1 MPPTIPD
8 VSLPAET
15 VAQILALPPAE
26 LARLAD
32 YLTAATSAPA
42 VAPPAPDD
50 VREAWRTELGR
61 RIDAYLAGEVKAND
75 AKESIAR
82 IRSEF
87 RKEFGYEA

>member
-32 YLTAATSAPA
+32 YLTAATSVPA
-42 VAPPAPDD
+42 VAPPDPDD

-61 RIDAYLAGEVKAND
+61 RIDAYLSEEVKAVD
-75 AKESIAR
+75 ARESIERAR
-82 IRSEF
+82 TQL
-87 RKEFGYEA
+87 RKEFGYDA